1 MCLVKYVSS
10 WWEHCTLYFI
20 SFHLNTMKTIIKM
33 INLLIQLSG
42 AKYMPDIEEQKTE
55 YAIS

>member
-1 MCLVKYVSS
+1 
-10 WWEHCTLYFI
+10 
-20 SFHLNTMKTIIKM
+20 MKTIIKM
-33 INLLIQLSG
+33 INILVQLSG